1 MLQIRYSYFCI
12 ALLRSSASVPKLCIY
27 VLLALVVVLRCE
39 WNIAQKHVLYEQ
51 IHVAVSNGHRELAA
65 ELMEELKQTGQTNFN
80 FLHHDVSTYVLLS
93 PLRTACYQMYMLNIF
108 DSFAI

>member
-12 ALLRSSASVPKLCIY
+12 ALLHFFAPVPKSCIY
-27 VLLALVVVLRCE
+27 VLLILEVVLRCE
-39 WNIAQKHVLYEQ
+39 WNIAQKHLLYEQ

-93 PLRTACYQMYMLNIF
+93 LLWTACYLMYT
-108 DSFAI
+108 